1 MARTV
6 DTPTLTQNNRIYLYR
21 LLSHELGCGKQVFL
35 PTVEGAL
42 AGDRMTAED
51 LGYES
56 TRALLEALDEFVKLT
71 IFKGGR
77 IYATVI
83 AQPVWDEALAALE
96 SGSSAKSDGGSK
108 SGKPWKR
115 KKADKALKPV
125 RPKRVKRPEPACD
138 AAIPEAPE
146 SAKGTASAQAVPEN
160 TAQISTDQETVAE
173 PERATAA
180 QETSSGAE
188 RTPAHQDAPTEPKRI
203 ADEQPSSACTGRDKV
218 ALGNPA
224 GTGHDKVA
232 LGNPAGTEQATGA
245 PGKPVD
251 AGHPAPGQAA
261 QEAVVEQTAADGAA
275 PDRTN
280 DAADDP
286 EQTSPHDAAL
296 TSPAP
301 AISLTV
307 TYDPYSGIDREVK
320 LESHPVTV
328 PDAAAADR
336 ANGVQAP
343 GAATHTSDAGATSDA
358 HASSSAIAQ
367 EVSPKPPVQDEKK
380 AHVSAGH
387 AVAAAPVSNTR
398 KPGAAAASTSLETV
412 HEPTCAHTP
421 ADSNQQNAPHS
432 DEAPMSCRVDAPDS
446 SVTHPSLS
454 TNQDIACEA
463 TAVASPASRA
473 NEPSSQPVPLDPKV
487 LATYPKDFA
496 AEVYPPSDA
505 IADLCE
511 LLPYGTEVFTLLAE
525 DYERARKLELVSGTR
540 ARATFPLRIQHANSV
555 EPIRITLKK
564 RSGSGLKW
572 ELCAIE

>member
-35 PTVEGAL
+35 PTVESAL

-83 AQPVWDEALAALE
+83 AQPAWDEALAALE

-138 AAIPEAPE
+138 AAVPEAPE
-146 SAKGTASAQAVPEN
+146 SAKSTASAQAVPEN

-180 QETSSGAE
+180 QETSSGAD
-188 RTPAHQDAPTEPKRI
+188 RTPAHQDALTEPKRI
-203 ADEQPSSACTGRDKV
+203 ADERTSPAGAVHDKV
-218 ALGNPA
+218 APSDPAGTVQATDAPGKPA
-224 GTGHDKVA
+224 GTGR
-232 LGNPAGTEQATGA
+232 L
-245 PGKPVD
+245 
-251 AGHPAPGQAA
+251 APGQAA
-261 QEAVVEQTAADGAA
+261 QEAVVEQAAADGAA
-275 PDRTN
+275 PDGTN

-307 TYDPYSGIDREVK
+307 TYDPYSGVDREVK

-343 GAATHTSDAGATSDA
+343 GAATHTSDAGATSDV

-367 EVSPKPPVQDEKK
+367 EVSPKPPVQDEKE

-387 AVAAAPVSNTR
+387 AVAATPVSNTR
-398 KPGAAAASTSLETV
+398 EPGAAAASASLETV
-412 HEPTCAHTP
+412 YEPTCAHTP
-421 ADSNQQNAPHS
+421 SDSDQQNTPRS
-432 DEAPMSCRVDAPDS
+432 DEAPMPCHADAPSS
-446 SVTHPSLS
+446 SVTHASRS
-454 TNQDIACEA
+454 ASQDLAREA
-463 TAVASPASRA
+463 TAAASPASRA
-473 NEPSSQPVPLDPKV
+473 DEPSSQPAPLDPKV

-555 EPIRITLKK
+555 EPSRITLKK

>member
-35 PTVEGAL
+35 PTVESAL

-83 AQPVWDEALAALE
+83 AQPVWDEALVALE

-138 AAIPEAPE
+138 AAVPEAPE

-188 RTPAHQDAPTEPKRI
+188 RTPAHQDALTEPKRI
-203 ADEQPSSACTGRDKV
+203 ADERTS
-218 ALGNPA
+218 PA
-224 GTGHDKVA
+224 GAVHDKVA
-232 LGNPAGTEQATGA
+232 PSDPAGTEQATDA
-245 PGKPVD
+245 PGKP
-251 AGHPAPGQAA
+251 AGTGRLAPGQAA
-261 QEAVVEQTAADGAA
+261 QEAVVEQAAADGAA
-275 PDRTN
+275 PDGTN
-280 DAADDP
+280 EAADDP

-307 TYDPYSGIDREVK
+307 TYDPYSGVDREVK

-367 EVSPKPPVQDEKK
+367 EVSPKPPVQDEKE

-387 AVAAAPVSNTR
+387 AVAAAPTSDPNDA
-398 KPGAAAASTSLETV
+398 GAAPASASHEPV
-412 HEPTCAHTP
+412 HESTCAPTP
-421 ADSNQQNAPHS
+421 SDSDQQNTPRS
-432 DEAPMSCRVDAPDS
+432 DEAPMPCRVDAPSS

-454 TNQDIACEA
+454 ANQDLACEA
-463 TAVASPASRA
+463 TAVASPASCA
-473 NEPSSQPVPLDPKV
+473 NEPSSHPAPLDPNV

-505 IADLCE
+505 ITDLCE

-525 DYERARKLELVSGTR
+525 DYERARKLELVRGTR

>member
-35 PTVEGAL
+35 PTVEGTL

-96 SGSSAKSDGGSK
+96 SGASAKSDGGSK
-108 SGKPWKR
+108 ASKPWKR

-138 AAIPEAPE
+138 AAVPEAPE

-188 RTPAHQDAPTEPKRI
+188 RTPAHQDALTEPKRI
-203 ADEQPSSACTGRDKV
+203 ADERTS
-218 ALGNPA
+218 PA
-224 GTGHDKVA
+224 GAVHDKVA
-232 LGNPAGTEQATGA
+232 PSDPAGTEQATDA
-245 PGKPVD
+245 PGKP
-251 AGHPAPGQAA
+251 AGTGRLAPGQAA
-261 QEAVVEQTAADGAA
+261 QEAVEEQAAADGAA

-367 EVSPKPPVQDEKK
+367 EVSPKPPVQDEKET
-380 AHVSAGH
+380 HISG
-387 AVAAAPVSNTR
+387 R
-398 KPGAAAASTSLETV
+398 RAAAATPTSDPNDAGAAPASASHEPV

-421 ADSNQQNAPHS
+421 ADSDQQNTPRS
-432 DEAPMSCRVDAPDS
+432 DEAPMPCRVDAPSS
-446 SVTHPSLS
+446 SVTHASRS
-454 TNQDIACEA
+454 ASQDLAREA
-463 TAVASPASRA
+463 TAVASPASCA
-473 NEPSSQPVPLDPKV
+473 NESSSQPVPLDPNV

>member
-138 AAIPEAPE
+138 AAVPEAPE

-160 TAQISTDQETVAE
+160 TAQISTDQETVTE

-188 RTPAHQDAPTEPKRI
+188 RTPAHQDALTEPKRI
-203 ADEQPSSACTGRDKV
+203 ADERTS
-218 ALGNPA
+218 PA
-224 GTGHDKVA
+224 GAVHDKVA
-232 LGNPAGTEQATGA
+232 PSDPAGTEQATDA
-245 PGKPVD
+245 PRKP
-251 AGHPAPGQAA
+251 AGTGRLAPGQAA
-261 QEAVVEQTAADGAA
+261 QEAVVEQAAADGAA
-275 PDRTN
+275 PDGTN
-280 DAADDP
+280 EAADDP

-307 TYDPYSGIDREVK
+307 TYDPYSGVDREVK

-367 EVSPKPPVQDEKK
+367 EVSPKPPVQDEKES
-380 AHVSAGH
+380 HVSAGH

-398 KPGAAAASTSLETV
+398 EPGAAAASASLETV
-412 HEPTCAHTP
+412 YEPTCAHTP
-421 ADSNQQNAPHS
+421 SDSDQQNTPRS
-432 DEAPMSCRVDAPDS
+432 DEAPMPCHADAPSS
-446 SVTHPSLS
+446 SVTHASRS
-454 TNQDIACEA
+454 ASQDLAREA
-463 TAVASPASRA
+463 TAAASPASRA
-473 NEPSSQPVPLDPKV
+473 DEPSSQPAPLDPKV

>member
-35 PTVEGAL
+35 PTVESAL

-138 AAIPEAPE
+138 AAVPETPE

-188 RTPAHQDAPTEPKRI
+188 RTPAHQDALTEPKRI
-203 ADEQPSSACTGRDKV
+203 ADERTS
-218 ALGNPA
+218 PA
-224 GTGHDKVA
+224 GAVHDKVA
-232 LGNPAGTEQATGA
+232 PSDPAGTEQATDA
-245 PGKPVD
+245 PGKP
-251 AGHPAPGQAA
+251 AGTGRLAPGQAA
-261 QEAVVEQTAADGAA
+261 HEAVVEQAAADGAA
-275 PDRTN
+275 PDGTN
-280 DAADDP
+280 DPADDP

-307 TYDPYSGIDREVK
+307 TYDPYSGVDREVK

-343 GAATHTSDAGATSDA
+343 GAATHTSDPGATSDA

-367 EVSPKPPVQDEKK
+367 EVSPKPPVQDEKE

-398 KPGAAAASTSLETV
+398 EPGAAAASASLETV
-412 HEPTCAHTP
+412 YEPTCAHTP
-421 ADSNQQNAPHS
+421 SDSDQQNTPRS
-432 DEAPMSCRVDAPDS
+432 DEAPMPCRVDAPSS

-454 TNQDIACEA
+454 TNQDLACEA

-473 NEPSSQPVPLDPKV
+473 DEPS
-487 LATYPKDFA
+487 LATRTPRP
-496 AEVYPPSDA
+496 ERSRHVPQG
-505 IADLCE
+505 LCRRGV
-511 LLPYGTEVFTLLAE
+511 PAQ
-525 DYERARKLELVSGTR
+525 RRHR
-540 ARATFPLRIQHANSV
+540 RPLRAAPLRDRSVHAAC
-555 EPIRITLKK
+555 R
-564 RSGSGLKW
+564 GLR
-572 ELCAIE
+572 AGTQT

>member
-35 PTVEGAL
+35 PTVESAL
-42 AGDRMTAED
+42 VGDRMTAED

-138 AAIPEAPE
+138 AAVPEAPE

-188 RTPAHQDAPTEPKRI
+188 RTPAHQDALTEPKRI
-203 ADEQPSSACTGRDKV
+203 ADERTS
-218 ALGNPA
+218 PA
-224 GTGHDKVA
+224 GAIHDKVA
-232 LGNPAGTEQATGA
+232 PSDPAGTEQATDA
-245 PGKPVD
+245 PGKP
-251 AGHPAPGQAA
+251 AGTGRLAPGQAA
-261 QEAVVEQTAADGAA
+261 HEAVVEQAAADGAA
-275 PDRTN
+275 PDGTN
-280 DAADDP
+280 DAADHP

-336 ANGVQAP
+336 MNDAQAS

-367 EVSPKPPVQDEKK
+367 EVSPKPPVQDEKE
-380 AHVSAGH
+380 AHVSAGR
-387 AVAAAPVSNTR
+387 AVAATPASDAHE
-398 KPGAAAASTSLETV
+398 PGAAAASASLETV
-412 HEPTCAHTP
+412 YEPTCAHTP
-421 ADSNQQNAPHS
+421 SDSDQQNTPRS
-432 DEAPMSCRVDAPDS
+432 DEAPAPCRVDTPDS
-446 SVTHPSLS
+446 SVTHPSPG
-454 TNQDIACEA
+454 TNQGLACEA
-463 TAVASPASRA
+463 TAAASPASCA
-473 NEPSSQPVPLDPKV
+473 DEHSPQPAPIDPKV

-525 DYERARKLELVSGTR
+525 DYERARKLELVRGTR

>member
-42 AGDRMTAED
+42 ADDRMTAED

-138 AAIPEAPE
+138 AAVPEAPE

-160 TAQISTDQETVAE
+160 TAQISTDQETAAE
-173 PERATAA
+173 PERATTA
-180 QETSSGAE
+180 QETSSGAK
-188 RTPAHQDAPTEPKRI
+188 RTPTHQGALAEPKRI
-203 ADEQPSSACTGRDKV
+203 ADERTS
-218 ALGNPA
+218 PA
-224 GTGHDKVA
+224 GAIHDKVA
-232 LGNPAGTEQATGA
+232 PSDPAGTEQATDA
-245 PGKPVD
+245 PGKP
-251 AGHPAPGQAA
+251 AGTGRLAPGQAA
-261 QEAVVEQTAADGAA
+261 HEAVVEQAAADGAA
-275 PDRTN
+275 PDGTN

-307 TYDPYSGIDREVK
+307 TYDPYSGVDREVK

-328 PDAAAADR
+328 PDAAAVDR

-367 EVSPKPPVQDEKK
+367 EVSPKPPVQDEKET
-380 AHVSAGH
+380 HISGGH
-387 AVAAAPVSNTR
+387 
-398 KPGAAAASTSLETV
+398 AAAATPTSDPNDAGAAPASASHEPV
-412 HEPTCAHTP
+412 HESTCAHTP
-421 ADSNQQNAPHS
+421 ADSDQQNAPHS
-432 DEAPMSCRVDAPDS
+432 DEAPAPCHADAPSS
-446 SVTHPSLS
+446 SVTHASRS
-454 TNQDIACEA
+454 ASQDLAREA
-463 TAVASPASRA
+463 TAAASPASRA
-473 NEPSSQPVPLDPKV
+473 DEPSSQPVPLDPKV

-525 DYERARKLELVSGTR
+525 DYERARKLELISGTR

>member
-83 AQPVWDEALAALE
+83 AQPVWDEALVALE

-138 AAIPEAPE
+138 AAVPEAPE
-146 SAKGTASAQAVPEN
+146 SAKGTANAQAVPEN

-188 RTPAHQDAPTEPKRI
+188 RTPAHQDALTEPKRI
-203 ADEQPSSACTGRDKV
+203 ADERTS
-218 ALGNPA
+218 PA
-224 GTGHDKVA
+224 GAVHDKVA
-232 LGNPAGTEQATGA
+232 PSDPAGTEQATDA
-245 PGKPVD
+245 PGKP
-251 AGHPAPGQAA
+251 AGTGRLAPGQAA
-261 QEAVVEQTAADGAA
+261 QEAVEEQAAADGAA

-367 EVSPKPPVQDEKK
+367 EVSPKPPVQDEKE

-398 KPGAAAASTSLETV
+398 EPGAAAASAS
-412 HEPTCAHTP
+412 HEPAHESTCAHTP
-421 ADSNQQNAPHS
+421 ADSDQQNAPHS
-432 DEAPMSCRVDAPDS
+432 NEAPAPCHADAPSS
-446 SVTHPSLS
+446 SVTHASRS
-454 TNQDIACEA
+454 ASQDLAREA
-463 TAVASPASRA
+463 TAAASPASRA
-473 NEPSSQPVPLDPKV
+473 DEPSSQPVPLDPKV

>member
-35 PTVEGAL
+35 PTVESAL

-138 AAIPEAPE
+138 AAVPEAPE

-180 QETSSGAE
+180 RETSSGAE
-188 RTPAHQDAPTEPKRI
+188 RTPAHQDALTEPKRI
-203 ADEQPSSACTGRDKV
+203 ADERTS
-218 ALGNPA
+218 PA
-224 GTGHDKVA
+224 GAVHDKVA
-232 LGNPAGTEQATGA
+232 PSDPAGTEQATDA
-245 PGKPVD
+245 PGKP
-251 AGHPAPGQAA
+251 AGTGRLAPGQAA
-261 QEAVVEQTAADGAA
+261 QEAIVEQAAADGAA
-275 PDRTN
+275 PDGTN
-280 DAADDP
+280 EAADDP

-307 TYDPYSGIDREVK
+307 TYDPYSGVDREVK
-320 LESHPVTV
+320 LESHPVTA

-367 EVSPKPPVQDEKK
+367 EVSPKPPVQDEKE

-387 AVAAAPVSNTR
+387 AVAATPVSNTR
-398 KPGAAAASTSLETV
+398 EPGAAAASASLETV
-412 HEPTCAHTP
+412 YETTCTHTP
-421 ADSNQQNAPHS
+421 ADSDEQNAPHS
-432 DEAPMSCRVDAPDS
+432 DEAPAPCHADAPSS
-446 SVTHPSLS
+446 SVTHASRS
-454 TNQDIACEA
+454 ASQDLAREA
-463 TAVASPASRA
+463 TAAASPASRA
-473 NEPSSQPVPLDPKV
+473 DEPSSQPVPLDPKV

>member
-83 AQPVWDEALAALE
+83 AQPAWDEALAALE

-138 AAIPEAPE
+138 AAVPEAPE

-160 TAQISTDQETVAE
+160 TAQISTDQETVTE

-188 RTPAHQDAPTEPKRI
+188 RTPAHQDALTEPKRI
-203 ADEQPSSACTGRDKV
+203 ADERIS
-218 ALGNPA
+218 PA
-224 GTGHDKVA
+224 GAVHDKVA
-232 LGNPAGTEQATGA
+232 PSDPAGTEQATDA
-245 PGKPVD
+245 PGKP
-251 AGHPAPGQAA
+251 AGTGRLAPGQAA
-261 QEAVVEQTAADGAA
+261 QEAVVEQAAADGAA
-275 PDRTN
+275 PDEAN
-280 DAADDP
+280 EAADDP

-307 TYDPYSGIDREVK
+307 TYDPYSGVDREVK

-387 AVAAAPVSNTR
+387 AVAATPVSNTR
-398 KPGAAAASTSLETV
+398 EPGAAAASTSLETV
-412 HEPTCAHTP
+412 YEPTCAHTP
-421 ADSNQQNAPHS
+421 SDSDQQNTPRS
-432 DEAPMSCRVDAPDS
+432 DETPMPCRVDAPDS

-454 TNQDIACEA
+454 TNQDLACEA
-463 TAVASPASRA
+463 TAVASPASCA
-473 NEPSSQPVPLDPKV
+473 NEPSSQPVPLDPNV

-525 DYERARKLELVSGTR
+525 DYERARKLELISGTR

>member
-35 PTVEGAL
+35 PTVEGTL

-108 SGKPWKR
+108 AGKPWKR

-138 AAIPEAPE
+138 AAVPEAPE

-188 RTPAHQDAPTEPKRI
+188 RTPAHQDALTEPKRI
-203 ADEQPSSACTGRDKV
+203 ADERTS
-218 ALGNPA
+218 PA
-224 GTGHDKVA
+224 GAVHDKVTPSD
-232 LGNPAGTEQATGA
+232 PAGTEQATDA
-245 PGKPVD
+245 PGKP
-251 AGHPAPGQAA
+251 AGTGRLAPGQAA
-261 QEAVVEQTAADGAA
+261 QEAVVEQAAADGAA
-275 PDRTN
+275 PDGTN

-307 TYDPYSGIDREVK
+307 TYDPYSGVDREVK
-320 LESHPVTV
+320 LESHPVTA

-367 EVSPKPPVQDEKK
+367 EVSPKPPVQDEKE

-387 AVAAAPVSNTR
+387 AVAATPVSNTR
-398 KPGAAAASTSLETV
+398 EPGAAAASASLETV
-412 HEPTCAHTP
+412 YEPTCAHTP
-421 ADSNQQNAPHS
+421 SDSDQQNTPRS
-432 DEAPMSCRVDAPDS
+432 DEAPMPCRVDAPDS

-454 TNQDIACEA
+454 TNQDLACEA
-463 TAVASPASRA
+463 TAVASPASCA
-473 NEPSSQPVPLDPKV
+473 NEPSSQPVPLDPNV

-496 AEVYPPSDA
+496 AEVYPPSNA

-525 DYERARKLELVSGTR
+525 DYERARKLELISGTR

>member
-115 KKADKALKPV
+115 KKTDKALKPV

-138 AAIPEAPE
+138 AAVPEAPE
-146 SAKGTASAQAVPEN
+146 SARGTASAQAVPEN

-188 RTPAHQDAPTEPKRI
+188 RTPAHQDALTEPKRI
-203 ADEQPSSACTGRDKV
+203 ADERTS
-218 ALGNPA
+218 PA
-224 GTGHDKVA
+224 GAIHDKVA
-232 LGNPAGTEQATGA
+232 PSDPAGTEQATDA

-251 AGHPAPGQAA
+251 AGRLAPGQAA
-261 QEAVVEQTAADGAA
+261 QEAVVEQAAADGAA
-275 PDRTN
+275 PDGTN

-367 EVSPKPPVQDEKK
+367 EVSPKPPVQDEKE

-398 KPGAAAASTSLETV
+398 EPGAAAASASLETV
-412 HEPTCAHTP
+412 YEPTCAHTP
-421 ADSNQQNAPHS
+421 SDSDQQNTPRS
-432 DEAPMSCRVDAPDS
+432 DETPMPCRVDAPDS

-454 TNQDIACEA
+454 TNQDLACEA
-463 TAVASPASRA
+463 TAVASPASCA
-473 NEPSSQPVPLDPKV
+473 NEPSSQPVPLDPNV

>member
-1 MARTV
+1 MARTA

-21 LLSHELGCGKQVFL
+21 LLSQELGCGKQVFL

-71 IFKGGR
+71 IFKGAR

-83 AQPVWDEALAALE
+83 AQPAWDEALDALE
-96 SGSSAKSDGGSK
+96 SGSSAKCDGGSK

-115 KKADKALKPV
+115 KKTDKALKPV
-125 RPKRVKRPEPACD
+125 RPKRVKRPQPACD
-138 AAIPEAPE
+138 AAAPEAPE
-146 SAKGTASAQAVPEN
+146 SAKGTASAQAASGS
-160 TAQISTDQETVAE
+160 TAQIAANLETVAE

-180 QETSSGAE
+180 QEASSGAE
-188 RTPAHQDAPTEPKRI
+188 RTPTHQDALAEPKRI
-203 ADEQPSSACTGRDKV
+203 ADEQTSPASA
-218 ALGNPA
+218 
-224 GTGHDKVA
+224 GHDKVA
-232 LGNPAGTEQATGA
+232 PSDPADTGQATDA
-245 PGKPVD
+245 PGKPVY
-251 AGHPAPGQAA
+251 AGRLAPGQAA
-261 QEAVVEQTAADGAA
+261 QEAVVEQAAADGAA

-280 DAADDP
+280 GAADDP
-286 EQTSPHDAAL
+286 EQTSPHDAVL

-328 PDAAAADR
+328 PNAAAADR
-336 ANGVQAP
+336 MNDTRAS

-367 EVSPKPPVQDEKK
+367 EVSPKPPLQDEKE
-380 AHVSAGH
+380 AHISGGC
-387 AVAAAPVSNTR
+387 AVAATPAPDAHDA
-398 KPGAAAASTSLETV
+398 GAATASIPDEPV
-412 HEPTCAHTP
+412 HESACAHTP
-421 ADSNQQNAPHS
+421 SDSDQQNTLRS
-432 DEAPMSCRVDAPDS
+432 DEAPAPCRVDTPDS
-446 SVTHPSLS
+446 SVTHPSPG
-454 TNQDIACEA
+454 TNQDLACEA
-463 TAVASPASRA
+463 TAVASPASCA
-473 NEPSSQPVPLDPKV
+473 DEHSPQPAPLDPKV

-496 AEVYPPSDA
+496 AEVYPPSA
-505 IADLCE
+505 TIADLCE

-525 DYERARKLELVSGTR
+525 DYERARKLELVRGTR